1 MNPRTI
7 RTETDYNRVLKEIEK
22 LITLDPEPG
31 TDDAERLDLLSML
44 IEKYESEKF
53 PINLPNPL
61 DAIKFRMDQQGL
73 RQKDLIPFIG
83 SKSKVSEVLAG
94 KRFLTVPML
103 RALHE
108 GLGIPA
114 DVLLKEPKIEYGQAE
129 DLDWNK
135 FPFKEIVKRGWV
147 EVTVQESKKKAQWFM
162 ERLFEPLGG
171 IEQVPVF
178 CRRTFVERSGKSM
191 DKYALLAWTARAL
204 AKAQSMD
211 LPPYT
216 SGTLDESI
224 MKQVA
229 KLSLS
234 SNGPL
239 EAQAFLEKHGI
250 ALVIVPHL
258 PRTHLDGAAMLSQQG
273 NPVIGL
279 TVRHDRIDNFW
290 FSLMHELA
298 HVWKHLTAFD
308 EAFVDNLDSGPGN
321 DPREREADRF
331 SGEILIPRSIWRRSD
346 AYRQR
351 SPDVINELAFK
362 LNIHPAIIAGR
373 IRHDAKNFYILTQM
387 VGRGMV
393 RKQFPDIR
401 W

>member
-7 RTETDYNRVLKEIEK
+7 RTEMDYSRMLKEIEK

-31 TDDAERLDLLSML
+31 TDDAERLALLSML

-53 PINLPNPL
+53 PIDLPNPL
-61 DAIKFRMDQQGL
+61 DAIKFRMDEQGL

-114 DVLLKEPKIEYGQAE
+114 DVLLKEPKIENGQAE

-135 FPFKEIVKRGWV
+135 FPIKEIVKRGWI
-147 EVTVQESKKKAQWFM
+147 EVTVQESKKEAQWFI

-211 LPPYT
+211 LTPYT

-229 KLSLS
+229 KLSFS
-234 SNGPL
+234 AKGPL
-239 EAQAFLEKHGI
+239 EAQAFLAKHGI

-258 PRTHLDGAAMLSQQG
+258 PRTHLDGVAMLSQQS

-308 EAFVDNLDSGPGN
+308 EAFVDNLDSGPGK
-321 DPREREADRF
+321 DPREREADRV

-387 VGRGMV
+387 VGNGMV

>member
-7 RTETDYNRVLKEIEK
+7 RTETDYSRVFKKIEK

-53 PINLPNPL
+53 PIDLPNPL
-61 DAIKFRMDQQGL
+61 DAIKFRMNEQGL

-114 DVLLKEPKIEYGQAE
+114 DVLLKEPKIENGQAE

-135 FPFKEIVKRGWV
+135 FPIKEIAKRGWI
-147 EVTVQESKKKAQWFM
+147 EVTVQESKKEAQWFI

-171 IEQVPVF
+171 IEQVPIF

-229 KLSLS
+229 KLSFS
-234 SNGPL
+234 AKGPL
-239 EAQAFLEKHGI
+239 EAQAFLAKHGI

-258 PRTHLDGAAMLSQQG
+258 PRTHLDGAAMLSQQS

-308 EAFVDNLDSGPGN
+308 EAFVDNLDSGPGK
-321 DPREREADRF
+321 DPREREADRV

-387 VGRGMV
+387 VGNGMV

>member
-1 MNPRTI
+1 MTYKI
-7 RTETDYNRVLKEIEK
+7 IKTEEDYHKALARIDELM
-22 LITLDPEPG
+22 
-31 TDDAERLDLLSML
+31 DAEPNTPEGDELELLVTL
-44 IEKYESEKF
+44 VEFYEEKKY
-53 PINLPNPL
+53 PIGMPDPVE
-61 DAIKFRMDQQGL
+61 AIKFRMEQLNINQQAL
-73 RQKDLIPFIG
+73 VPFIG
-83 SKSKVSEVLAG
+83 SKSKVSEVLSG

-108 GLGIPA
+108 GLGISA
-114 DVLLKEPKIEYGQAE
+114 DVLLKEPKIENGQAE
-129 DLDWNK
+129 HLDWNK
-135 FPFKEIVKRGWV
+135 FPIKEIVKRGWI
-147 EVTVQESKKKAQWFM
+147 EVTVQESKKEAQWFI

-229 KLSLS
+229 KLSFS
-234 SNGPL
+234 AKGPL
-239 EAQAFLEKHGI
+239 EAQAFLAKHRI
-250 ALVIVPHL
+250 ALVILPHL
-258 PRTHLDGAAMLSQQG
+258 PRTHLDGAAMLSHQS

-308 EAFVDNLDSGPGN
+308 EAFVDNLDSGPGK
-321 DPREREADRF
+321 DPREREADRV

-373 IRHDAKNFYILTQM
+373 IRHDAKNFYILTRM
-387 VGRGMV
+387 VGNGMV

>member
-1 MNPRTI
+1 MTYKI
-7 RTETDYNRVLKEIEK
+7 IKTEEDYHKALARIDELM
-22 LITLDPEPG
+22 
-31 TDDAERLDLLSML
+31 DAEPNTPEGDELELLVTL
-44 IEKYESEKF
+44 VEFYEEKKY
-53 PINLPNPL
+53 PIGMPDPVE
-61 DAIKFRMDQQGL
+61 AIKFRMEQLNINQQAL
-73 RQKDLIPFIG
+73 VPFIG

-114 DVLLKEPKIEYGQAE
+114 DVLLKEPKIENGQAE
-129 DLDWNK
+129 HLDWNK
-135 FPFKEIVKRGWV
+135 FPIKEIVKRGWI
-147 EVTVQESKKKAQWFM
+147 EVTAQESKKEAQWFI

-171 IEQVPVF
+171 IEQVSVF

-229 KLSLS
+229 KLSFS
-234 SNGPL
+234 AKGPL
-239 EAQAFLEKHGI
+239 EAQAFLAKHRI

-258 PRTHLDGAAMLSQQG
+258 PRTHLDGAAMLSQQS

-308 EAFVDNLDSGPGN
+308 EAFVDNLDSGPGK
-321 DPREREADRF
+321 DPREREADRV

-387 VGRGMV
+387 VGNGMV